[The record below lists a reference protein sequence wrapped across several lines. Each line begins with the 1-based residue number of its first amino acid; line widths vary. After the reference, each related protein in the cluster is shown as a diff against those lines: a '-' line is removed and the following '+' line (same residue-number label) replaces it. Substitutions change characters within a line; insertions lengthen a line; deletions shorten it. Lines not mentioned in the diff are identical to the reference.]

1 MAAGREPLFRLGVSS
16 AAKNTRRGIRIRS
29 VSEMV
34 KWYRREASMG
44 IHTVKFVAAI
54 VLIAGA
60 LPVMAAGDVAPEI
73 HEICLKAADYRGC
86 VEAQKGTPE

>member
-1 MAAGREPLFRLGVSS
+1 
-16 AAKNTRRGIRIRS
+16 
-29 VSEMV
+29 
-34 KWYRREASMG
+34 MG